1 MLSWFVSLQIP
12 IGAGFS
18 VLPTILLLADARLF
32 LHFNFSPLA
41 IPLPPPLNTQN
52 NPITT
57 TSGNKLLLKA
67 QVQCRKTAA
76 LKKNLSLG
84 IKQLCSGS
92 FSVLHRRFLLAVFI
106 FFLSSQQ
113 FSMLLY
119 PTRFF
124 YHPLFSHWAE
134 SPHYLS
140 TNIQPK
146 KTHIPSILLHK
157 AIQQFT
163 LHLLLQIIPRD
174 ITFIYL
180 FFYQHCLFVIFLN
193 KILFLG
199 STGSFEDTG
208 VL

>member
-18 VLPTILLLADARLF
+18 VLPTILLLADACLF
-32 LHFNFSPLA
+32 LHLNFSPVA
-41 IPLPPPLNTQN
+41 IPLPPPFNTQS

-67 QVQCRKTAA
+67 QVQYRKTAA

-124 YHPLFSHWAE
+124 YHPLFSHWAK
-134 SPHYLS
+134 SPHYQKNSHS
-140 TNIQPK
+140 TK
-146 KTHIPSILLHK
+146 KNSHSLNFTTQSNLAVYTPSSPPDHSK
-157 AIQQFT
+157 RYNF
-163 LHLLLQIIPRD
+163 
-174 ITFIYL
+174 YL
-180 FFYQHCLFVIFLN
+180 FIFLPTLLIRDFP
-193 KILFLG
+193 K
-199 STGSFEDTG
+199 
-208 VL
+208 